1 MAEDLLKGQSF
12 AGIDDH
18 DLFEEI
24 LAVRISEVFWEIEIS
39 PGNSFVGFF
48 DSAGLEGGLPTEHEV
63 HDNSGAPD
71 VDFVGV
77 T

>member
-39 PGNSFVGFF
+39 SGNPFVGFF
-48 DSAGLEGGLPTEHEV
+48 DPAGLEGGLPAEHEV
-63 HDNSGAPD
+63 HDDSSAPD
-71 VDFVGV
+71 IDFVGV